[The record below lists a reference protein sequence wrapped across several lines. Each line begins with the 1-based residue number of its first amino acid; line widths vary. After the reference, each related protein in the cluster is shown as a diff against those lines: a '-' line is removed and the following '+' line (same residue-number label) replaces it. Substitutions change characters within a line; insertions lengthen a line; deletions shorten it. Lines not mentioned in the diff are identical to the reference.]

1 MSVHRRTVLTGMLG
15 TSALVAAPAILR
27 AQGAPMKIGFLT
39 VKTGPLA
46 SGGIQMEQGLTL
58 YLKERNNMLA
68 GRPVQLFTGDSGG
81 APAVART
88 KMQEFVEKE
97 NIACLI
103 GPLATAEALAIDDYI
118 RDKQV
123 PTLSVAAAEDMTQR
137 KANPWFC
144 RATSSSAQCS
154 YPMGDYAAKELGYK
168 RAAMIADDLAYGHEL
183 NAGFQRA
190 FEDAGGKVVQK
201 LWPPLNAPD
210 YGSYIAQIK
219 SNIDCLFI
227 GFAGSNGFKFLKQ
240 YREYGGKLP
249 ILGGMTA
256 IDESLLQQMGDDGLG
271 CYSTCFYSAQI
282 DTPTNKKFVD
292 GMQRDYKV
300 DPGMYAVVD
309 LHQRR
314 GAGGRAQD
322 DRRPDRG
329 QARADQGVARKQGR
343 GYRARPGAV
352 RQVRQRDRQRL
363 HPPGREERR
372 PLRECRGEDLSRCQP
387 VLDLRP
393 RGIPQAPRL
402 QSRDLAGQQE
412 YRTVRRKPIAA
423 PCPRAEP
430 RRLIKNKP
438 SRGKMP

>member
-1 MSVHRRTVLTGMLG
+1 MIRRRELLQGILG
-15 TSALVAAPAILR
+15 AGALVAAPAVLR
-27 AQGAPMKIGFLT
+27 AQTGPMRVGFLT

-58 YLKERNNMLA
+58 YLKERNGMLA
-68 GRPVQLFTGDSGG
+68 GRPVQLFTGDSAG

-88 KMQEFVEKE
+88 KMQELVEKD
-97 NIACLI
+97 NISCLI

-118 RDKQV
+118 RDKQI

-137 KANPWFC
+137 KANPWFV
-144 RATSSSAQCS
+144 RASSTSAQCS
-154 YPMGDYAAKELGYK
+154 YPMGDYAAKELKYK

-271 CYSTCFYSAQI
+271 CLSTCFYSAQI
-282 DTPTNKKFVD
+282 DTPTNKKFVE

-300 DPGMYAVVD
+300 DPGMYASSTYTNAAVLEAALKSINGRIEDKQALMKALRENKVEDTARGPVRFDKYGNVVGNVYI
-309 LHQRR
+309 RKVEKK
-314 GAGGRAQD
+314 GGRYVNSVVKTYSNVSQFWTYN
-322 DRRPDRG
+322 PDEFLKNPVYNRETW
-329 QARADQGVARKQGR
+329 
-343 GYRARPGAV
+343 PG
-352 RQVRQRDRQRL
+352 
-363 HPPGREERR
+363 GKN
-372 PLRECRGEDLSRCQP
+372 
-387 VLDLRP
+387 
-393 RGIPQAPRL
+393 I
-402 QSRDLAGQQE
+402 
-412 YRTVRRKPIAA
+412 
-423 PCPRAEP
+423 EP
-430 RRLIKNKP
+430 
-438 SRGKMP
+438 

>member
-1 MSVHRRTVLTGMLG
+1 MSVHRRTVLKGMLG
-15 TSALVAAPAILR
+15 TSAIVAAPAIVR
-27 AQGAPMKIGFLT
+27 AQSGPMKVGFLT

-68 GRPVQLFTGDSGG
+68 GRPVQLFTGDSAG

-118 RDKQV
+118 RDKQI

-154 YPMGDYAAKELGYK
+154 YPMGDFAAKELKYQ

-219 SNIDCLFI
+219 SNVDCLFI

-300 DPGMYAVVD
+300 DPGMYASSTYTNGAVLEAALKTIDARIEDKNALIKALRENKVAD
-309 LHQRR
+309 TARGPVRFDKYGNVIGNIYIRR
-314 GAGGRAQD
+314 VEKKGGRYVNAVLKTY
-322 DRRPDRG
+322 PDVSQFWTYNPDEFLKHSVYNRESW
-329 QARADQGVARKQGR
+329 
-343 GYRARPGAV
+343 PG
-352 RQVRQRDRQRL
+352 
-363 HPPGREERR
+363 GKN
-372 PLRECRGEDLSRCQP
+372 
-387 VLDLRP
+387 
-393 RGIPQAPRL
+393 I
-402 QSRDLAGQQE
+402 
-412 YRTVRRKPIAA
+412 
-423 PCPRAEP
+423 EP
-430 RRLIKNKP
+430 
-438 SRGKMP
+438 